1 MFKHKICLK
10 QLQLKK
16 AFSVDYLL
24 SRTKLKV
31 SVILFERL
39 MDNQF
44 SGIEILR
51 KIKGSIDIQ
60 IDRKSVYNRSLF

>member
-1 MFKHKICLK
+1 MFKTITIKESVFSRLSSLK
-10 QLQLKK
+10 DKVES
-16 AFSVDYLL
+16 FSD
-24 SRTKLKV
+24 
-31 SVILFERL
+31 LFERL